1 MRTETPPSQV
11 AESLFFMGAGGPK
24 SLQAGLGEAGVLSK
38 QRQVFDVSLGL
49 LRASMGLSV

>member
-49 LRASMGLSV
+49 PRASMGLSV